1 MVASAEVKDWETDF
15 KLALTKAEKNSKYI
29 LLNFSGSDWCVY
41 CGKLDKEVFNNK
53 NFQEYAR
60 DNFICVFL
68 DFPLNKP
75 QDQKLKDQNKALVG
89 KYRVR
94 GYPTIVILSPNGK
107 LVKKTGYLPVGA
119 KNYIEN
125 LKEIIIA
132 YEQ

>member
-1 MVASAEVKDWETDF
+1 MPASAGVIDWETDF
-15 KLALTKAEKNSKYI
+15 RLALTKAEENSKYL

-41 CGKLDKEVFNNK
+41 CKKLDKEVFNNK
-53 NFQEYAR
+53 DFQEYAR
-60 DNFICVFL
+60 DNFICVIL

-75 QDQKLKDQNKALVG
+75 QDRKLKDQNKSLVE

-94 GYPTIVILSPNGK
+94 GYPTIVILSPSGK
-107 LVKKTGYLPVGA
+107 LVKKTGYFPGGA